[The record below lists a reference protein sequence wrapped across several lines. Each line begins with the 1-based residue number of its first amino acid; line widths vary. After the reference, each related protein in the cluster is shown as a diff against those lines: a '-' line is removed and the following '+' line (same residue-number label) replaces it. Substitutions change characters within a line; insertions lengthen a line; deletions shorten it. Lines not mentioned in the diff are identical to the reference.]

1 MSEATKLKHSVITIN
16 PYESLITADA
26 DPVQGLYLH
35 RTTGTNYD
43 DFDLL
48 VSKYHQDLGMKV
60 SNPLEGLNLCR
71 SKDSQALFF
80 KKNNIPAIKTLM
92 YRGKLTDKIKSELS
106 VLSRDQRYILKMN
119 RGNQGIG
126 VNYIESKKSLH
137 SFLETFNAMND
148 QKFIIQPYIS
158 HKVEW
163 RLFIIKNV
171 IQACIQKNLAE
182 DDFRGNSKRS
192 TGKLL
197 KKVPNELKVVALDA
211 FSKSGLD
218 YAGIDIL
225 LSEKGEMLVLEINP
239 IPGFEQAEELS
250 GQNIARELIVNL
262 VH

>member
-1 MSEATKLKHSVITIN
+1 MSEATKLNHSVITIN
-16 PYESLITADA
+16 PYEQLIACDVR
-26 DPVQGLYLH
+26 PKQGLYFH

-48 VSKYHQDLGMKV
+48 VTKHHQDLGMKIT
-60 SNPLEGLNLCR
+60 NPLEALVLFR
-71 SKDSQALFF
+71 AKDSQALFF
-80 KKNNIPAIKTLM
+80 QKYGIPAIKTLM
-92 YRGKLTDKIKSELS
+92 YRGKLTDEIKAQLHTLS
-106 VLSRDQRYILKMN
+106 NVEKYILKMS

-148 QKFIIQPYIS
+148 QRFVIQPFLP
-158 HKVEW
+158 HKIEW
-163 RLFIIKNV
+163 RLFIINNDIV
-171 IQACIQKNLAE
+171 ACIQKNLHK

-197 KKVPNELKVVALDA
+197 KKIPIELKELALLA
-211 FSKSGLD
+211 FAKSNLD

-225 LSEKGEMLVLEINP
+225 MTEEGKLVVLEINP

-250 GQNIARELIVNL
+250 GINIARELISKLIN
-262 VH
+262 